1 MVRIVNELR
10 TAELCMRFE
19 FLFRNRFCRGI
30 IAIYHTYFSFKRS
43 SLAYC
48 HESVRIGTPFIVGN
62 PKNVFLYENVSIG
75 GGEISATNA
84 KFIMKKNLVC
94 SSGLMVR
101 TGNHYQEVGKLFRL
115 IDDAYKLEHGL
126 VEKFDKDVV
135 VEEDVWLGV
144 NVTLLSGVTVGRGA
158 IVAAGSVVTKDVP
171 PYSVVGGVPAR
182 FIKFKWPLED
192 ILKHERIIYTVDE
205 RISENKLVE
214 IVGQYCK

>member
-1 MVRIVNELR
+1 
-10 TAELCMRFE
+10 
-19 FLFRNRFCRGI
+19 
-30 IAIYHTYFSFKRS
+30 
-43 SLAYC
+43 
-48 HESVRIGTPFIVGN
+48 
-62 PKNVFLYENVSIG
+62 
-75 GGEISATNA
+75 
-84 KFIMKKNLVC
+84 MKKNSVC

-171 PYSVVGGVPAR
+171 PYSVVGKVCYPQ
-182 FIKFKWPLED
+182 K
-192 ILKHERIIYTVDE
+192 
-205 RISENKLVE
+205 
-214 IVGQYCK
+214 Q